1 VSGVRG
7 YPRVLT
13 EGAVSLRPP
22 RVRDAEAWRE
32 LQTRNSGWLSRWDPT
47 VPPNA
52 PYTRRLNYRQ
62 LVRRG
67 RQEAAQGRMLP
78 FNVWYDESADRRFD
92 GSAPDRMVGQLNVAG
107 IAWGSLCSAH
117 IGYWV
122 DERVA
127 GRGVIPTALAMA
139 IDFCFQTVGLH
150 RIEVNI
156 RPENAPSR
164 RVAQKLGLREEG
176 LRVRYLH
183 IDGNWRDHCAYAV
196 TQEEVPEGM
205 LARWRAA
212 QASPIR

>member
-1 VSGVRG
+1 MSAVQG
-7 YPRVLT
+7 YPRVLV
-13 EGAVSLRPP
+13 EGPVSLRPP
-22 RVRDAEAWRE
+22 RIRDADAWRE
-32 LQTRNSGWLSRWDPT
+32 LQTRNRSWLSRWEPT

-52 PYTRRLNYRQ
+52 PFTRRLSYRQ

-67 RQEAAQGRMLP
+67 RHEATQGRMLP
-78 FNVWYDESADRRFD
+78 FNVWYDESVDERYPGTDR
-92 GSAPDRMVGQLNVAG
+92 ARMVGQMNISG

-127 GRGVIPTALAMA
+127 GRGVTPTALALA
-139 IDFCFQTVGLH
+139 IDYCFQTVGLH
-150 RIEVNI
+150 RVEVNI

-176 LRVRYLH
+176 LRRRYLH
-183 IDGNWRDHCAYAV
+183 IDGDWRDHYSYAV
-196 TQEEVPEGM
+196 TQGEVPEGM

-212 QASPIR
+212 QASPIG